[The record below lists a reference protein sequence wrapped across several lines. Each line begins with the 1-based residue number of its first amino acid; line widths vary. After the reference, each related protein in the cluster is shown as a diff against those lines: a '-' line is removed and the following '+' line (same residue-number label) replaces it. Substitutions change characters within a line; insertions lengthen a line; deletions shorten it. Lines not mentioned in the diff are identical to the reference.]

1 MNNLPANISEPLEIL
16 IYVTIALLIII
27 GGFLIKLLFDTSS
40 LIKSLQDFLKATQTE
55 LEPAIKEVH
64 GTLCNINSISSN
76 VNKQLNNINDGVEKG
91 GKLVRDSFEKAGQ
104 RLKVVGNYARDGLL
118 VILEK
123 LLAK

>member
-1 MNNLPANISEPLEIL
+1 
-16 IYVTIALLIII
+16 
-27 GGFLIKLLFDTSS
+27 
-40 LIKSLQDFLKATQTE
+40 
-55 LEPAIKEVH
+55 
-64 GTLCNINSISSN
+64 LCNINSISSN

-104 RLKVVGNYARDGLL
+104 RLRVVGNYARDGLL